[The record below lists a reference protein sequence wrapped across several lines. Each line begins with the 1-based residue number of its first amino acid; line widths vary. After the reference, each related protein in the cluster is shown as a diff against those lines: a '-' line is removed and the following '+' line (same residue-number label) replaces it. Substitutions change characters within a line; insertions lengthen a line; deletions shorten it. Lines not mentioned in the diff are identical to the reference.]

1 MSANRPPF
9 EELPFPKTHE
19 ELALL
24 VLDGSGSMA
33 EREPRTGLTKADLVM
48 FHLVREPAG
57 ENPRSGS
64 LLARLQ
70 RSRNRHSFWVAVLA
84 FSSRV
89 EQILPPTPLVQVD
102 PRSIDFDLL
111 GRFGDNTAIG
121 LAMQEADQIAQLWL
135 SGADPKLPR
144 FATILLMS
152 DGCETCGTDPV
163 GVAQRIHARIAAAP
177 SPGPSW
183 LNRPALVIA
192 TAAYGDDADE
202 ATLQAIASRHPS
214 GQPMF
219 ARVQT
224 GAELR
229 DFFLRSI
236 TTAV

>member
-1 MSANRPPF
+1 MGVASLPF

-33 EREPRTGLTKADLVM
+33 EREPRTGLTKADSVM
-48 FHLVREPAG
+48 FHLVREPAS

-64 LLARLQ
+64 LLARLL
-70 RSRNRHSFWVAVLA
+70 RSRNRSSFWLGILA

-89 EQILPPTPLVQVD
+89 EQILPPTPLTQVD
-102 PRSIDFDLL
+102 PQSLDFDLL
-111 GRFGDNTAIG
+111 SRFGDNTAIG
-121 LAMQEADQIAQLWL
+121 RALEEADRVAQLWL
-135 SGADPKLPR
+135 AGADPKLPR
-144 FATILLMS
+144 FVTILLMS

-163 GVAQRIHARIAAAP
+163 GVAQRIHARVAATP
-177 SPGPSW
+177 SPGPAR

-202 ATLQAIASRHPS
+202 ATLQAIASRHPG

-236 TTAV
+236 STAV

>member
-1 MSANRPPF
+1 MGVASLPF

-33 EREPRTGLTKADLVM
+33 EREPRTGLTKADSVM
-48 FHLVREPAG
+48 FHLIREPAS

-70 RSRNRHSFWVAVLA
+70 RSRNRSSFWLGILA

-89 EQILPPTPLVQVD
+89 EQILPPTPLSQVD
-102 PRSIDFDLL
+102 PQSVDFDLL
-111 GRFGDNTAIG
+111 SRFGDNTAIG
-121 LAMQEADQIAQLWL
+121 RALEEADRVAQLWL
-135 SGADPKLPR
+135 AGADPKLPR
-144 FATILLMS
+144 FVTILLMS

-163 GVAQRIHARIAAAP
+163 GVAQRIHARVVATP
-177 SPGPSW
+177 SPGPAR
-183 LNRPALVIA
+183 LNRPVLVIA

-202 ATLQAIASRHPS
+202 ATLQAIASRYPG

-236 TTAV
+236 STAV